1 MAVVDG
7 RTWLEVL
14 GEEECW
20 RLLRLSAIGR
30 IAVVGPEG
38 PDIYP
43 VNIAVDGRSIVF
55 RTDPGS
61 KLQALAHNPTVAVE
75 VDGLDHDRRRG
86 WSVVARG
93 RAEEIADPAGVTRAR
108 VLPLLPWCA
117 GEKARWVRIVPT
129 VVTGRSIEDRAARQP
144 ERP

>member
-1 MAVVDG
+1 MAVVDA

-14 GEEECW
+14 GEDECW

-30 IAVVGPEG
+30 LALVGPEG
-38 PDIYP
+38 PEIFP

-55 RTDPGS
+55 RTDPGG
-61 KLQALAHNPTVAVE
+61 KLLAIGHNSAVALE

-93 RAEEIADPAGVTRAR
+93 RASEIADPDGVSRAR
-108 VLPLLPWCA
+108 QLPLLPWCA
-117 GEKARWVRIVPT
+117 GDKARWVRIVPT